1 MTPRV
6 FVTEPIHADALALLR
21 GAGLAV
27 IEGQGLSPGAFDAA
41 LRAAEV
47 VLVRTR
53 KLPEAAM
60 GAPLRLV
67 SKHGTGVDNIPLGVA
82 REAGVAVMN
91 TPGANA
97 AGVAEHTLM
106 LMLAL
111 AKRLPAMQD
120 AARATGAV
128 PGGARIADLAGRRLL
143 LLGYGA
149 IARCVAAL
157 ASAFGMRVT
166 VLSRSLTGART
177 AEGYAVATDL
187 RAALPE
193 ADVLSLH
200 IPLAPETRGMIGAP
214 ELALLPPGALVI
226 NTARGGLIDEAALA
240 AADHLGG
247 IALDVTEAEPIPRDH
262 PLLNRPDAILTP
274 HSAAMSAG
282 AFRQMGMDAAQNVL
296 DFLAGRLDP
305 AKVVVPPPV

>member
-1 MTPRV
+1 MSLRV
-6 FVTEPIHADALALLR
+6 FLTEAIHADAMALLR
-21 GAGLAV
+21 DAGLEL
-27 IEGQGLSPGAFDAA
+27 IEGQGMAPDAFDAA
-41 LRAAEV
+41 LRQAEV
-47 VLVRTR
+47 IVVRTR
-53 KLPEAAM
+53 KLPETAM
-60 GAPLRLV
+60 AAPLRLV
-67 SKHGTGVDNIPLGVA
+67 SKHGTGVDNIPLPAA
-82 REAGVAVMN
+82 RAAGVAVMN

-111 AKRLPAMQD
+111 AKRLPAMQA

-128 PGGARIADLAGRRLL
+128 PEGAPIADLAGRRLL
-143 LLGYGA
+143 VLGYGA
-149 IARCVAAL
+149 IAKRVAAL
-157 ASAFGMRVT
+157 ASAFGMTVT
-166 VLSRSLTGART
+166 VLSRSLTGAQT

-187 RAALPE
+187 RAALTG

-200 IPLAPETRGMIGAP
+200 IPLTPETRGLIGAK
-214 ELALLPPGALVI
+214 ELALLSPGALVI

-247 IALDVTEAEPIPRDH
+247 IALDATEAEPIPRDH
-262 PLLNRPDAILTP
+262 PLLHRTDAILTP

-305 AKVVVPPPV
+305 AKVVVPPPG

>member
-1 MTPRV
+1 MTTRV
-6 FVTEPIHADALALLR
+6 FLTEPIHGDAMALLR
-21 GAGLAV
+21 DAGLKV
-27 IEGQGLSPGAFDAA
+27 IAGQGLDSAAFDTA
-41 LRAAEV
+41 LRGAEV
-47 VLVRTR
+47 ILVRTR
-53 KLPEAAM
+53 KLPQAAM
-60 GAPLRLV
+60 AAPLRLV
-67 SKHGTGVDNIPLGVA
+67 SKHGTGVDNIPLAAA
-82 REAGVAVMN
+82 RAAGVAVTN

-111 AKRLPAMQD
+111 AKRLPAMQ
-120 AARATGAV
+120 AVARATGAA
-128 PGGARIADLAGRRLL
+128 PEGAPIADLAGRRLL

-149 IARCVAAL
+149 IAKRVAAL
-157 ASAFGMRVT
+157 ASAFGMQVT

-177 AEGYAVATDL
+177 AEGYAVAADL
-187 RAALPE
+187 RTALPD

-200 IPLAPETRGMIGAP
+200 IPLTPETRGLIGAA
-214 ELALLPPGALVI
+214 ELARLPRGALVI

-240 AADHLGG
+240 LADHLGG
-247 IALDVTEAEPIPRDH
+247 IALDVTEAEPIPQDL

-282 AFRQMGMDAAQNVL
+282 AFRQMGMDAARNVL

-305 AKVVVPPPV
+305 AKVVVPPPG